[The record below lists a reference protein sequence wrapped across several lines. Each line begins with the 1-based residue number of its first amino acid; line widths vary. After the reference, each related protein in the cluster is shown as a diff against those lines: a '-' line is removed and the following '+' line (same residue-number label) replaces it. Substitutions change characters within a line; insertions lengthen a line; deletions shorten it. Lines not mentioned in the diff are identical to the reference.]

1 MMFGIGQAL
10 QTKQMQAKQ
19 ITARR
24 PIVEHRRFS
33 RMPTSTRPHRVMS
46 FSSAGG
52 FARLPQLLVL
62 LLVCAAVLFVAV
74 KFGAVQFGAEPFGV
88 EPADPDNHAS
98 YPAERSR
105 AGTAEASAD
114 HDAQFALSSA
124 KRSQNPPEA
133 SSNSAAAATP
143 NPEYTQG
150 AQQRAQQQMED
161 EIAAFRAARAEAI
174 GNLQQWLH
182 DFWLRCQHEFAGQ
195 CQALLARYRAQL
207 SAEEQQWLEQMLAR
221 YQQYQAELGQVQLS
235 TALSPRDR
243 FDVIDKMRNRL
254 FADETDVLFG
264 QEQRLAQYQ
273 FGLDQLVQQQAP
285 LLTPT
290 QRLDAL
296 MTLQQQLTT
305 QLPRQLRHE
314 ITGAEATFQ
323 QALLLLHDVPANER
337 QPLLQQLAEQ
347 LFADKAPS
355 VLAYQ
360 KQIEQQRAQQQAYV
374 QALQQLEQDFALKR
388 SQMTDAQWQA
398 AYADALTQLRR
409 QFFG

>member
-10 QTKQMQAKQ
+10 QTKQMQTKQ

-33 RMPTSTRPHRVMS
+33 RMPTSTRPHRVIS
-46 FSSAGG
+46 FTSAGG

-74 KFGAVQFGAEPFGV
+74 KFGALQFGAEPFGV

-98 YPAERSR
+98 YPDERSR
-105 AGTAEASAD
+105 AGTTASAN
-114 HDAQFALSSA
+114 HDAQFALNSA
-124 KRSQNPPEA
+124 KRSQTPPVA

-207 SAEEQQWLEQMLAR
+207 SAEEQQWLAQMLAR

-360 KQIEQQRAQQQAYV
+360 QQIEQQRAQQQAYV

>member
-10 QTKQMQAKQ
+10 QTKQMQTKQ

-33 RMPTSTRPHRVMS
+33 RMPTSTRSHRVIV

-52 FARLPQLLVL
+52 FARLPQLLML

-74 KFGAVQFGAEPFGV
+74 QFGAGPFGV

-105 AGTAEASAD
+105 VGTAASAN

-124 KRSQNPPEA
+124 KRSQTPPVE

-150 AQQRAQQQMED
+150 AQQRAQQQMQD

-182 DFWLRCQHEFAGQ
+182 DFWLRCQHEFAGE
-195 CQALLARYRAQL
+195 CQALLARYHAQL

-323 QALLLLHDVPANER
+323 QALLLLQDVPANER